1 MKYTQIPT
9 TTFSTL
15 QLNAGILVKSFTTS
29 TGTIGD
35 IIGATSGGISINL
48 VPSFTDFGDDVDN
61 CPKNTKELKKLTSW
75 DNISMS
81 GTFVT
86 VNPEAVTM
94 LLAAGDVD
102 STDKTQITPRNDLL
116 ASDFQDIWFVGD
128 YSDKNGVTNGG
139 FIAIHLKNAL
149 NQAGFALTT
158 TDKNKGKFSFEFHA
172 HYSISNPDSVP
183 FEVFV
188 QAGTAE
194 PSLEGEIN
202 EII

>member
-1 MKYTQIPT
+1 MKYTQIPA

-15 QLNAGILVKSFTTS
+15 QLNAGILVKTFVTS

-86 VNPEAVTM
+86 VNPAAVAM

-102 STDKTQITPRNDLL
+102 STDITKITPRNDLL
-116 ASDFQDIWFVGD
+116 SSDFQDIWFVGD
-128 YSDKNGVTNGG
+128 YSDKNGATNGG

-172 HYSISNPDSVP
+172 HYSISDPDSVP

-194 PSLEGEIN
+194 PTA
-202 EII
+202 

>member
-86 VNPEAVTM
+86 VNPAAVAM

-102 STDKTQITPRNDLL
+102 STDTTKITPRNDLL
-116 ASDFQDIWFVGD
+116 SSDFQDIWFVGD
-128 YSDKNGVTNGG
+128 YSDKNGATNGG

-194 PSLEGEIN
+194 PSL
-202 EII
+202 

>member
-1 MKYTQIPT
+1 MKYTQIPE

-29 TGTIGD
+29 TGVIGD

-86 VNPEAVTM
+86 VNPAAVAM
-94 LLAAGDVD
+94 LLAAGNVD
-102 STDKTQITPRNDLL
+102 STDATKITPRNDLL
-116 ASDFQDIWFVGD
+116 TSDFQDIWFVGD
-128 YSDKNGVTNGG
+128 YSDKNGATNGG

-172 HYSISNPDSVP
+172 HYSISDSDSVP

-194 PSLEGEIN
+194 PSL
-202 EII
+202 

>member
-1 MKYTQIPT
+1 MKYTQIPA

-29 TGTIGD
+29 SGTIGD

-86 VNPEAVTM
+86 VNPASVAM

-102 STDKTQITPRNDLL
+102 STDETKITPRNDLL
-116 ASDFQDIWFVGD
+116 TSDFQDIWFVGD

-194 PSLEGEIN
+194 PSL
-202 EII
+202 

>member
-1 MKYTQIPT
+1 MKYTQIPA

-29 TGTIGD
+29 SGTIGD

-102 STDKTQITPRNDLL
+102 STDATKITPRNDLL
-116 ASDFQDIWFVGD
+116 TSDFQDIWFVGD
-128 YSDKNGVTNGG
+128 YSDKNGETNGG

-194 PSLEGEIN
+194 PSL
-202 EII
+202 

>member
-1 MKYTQIPT
+1 MKYTQIPA

-15 QLNAGILVKSFTTS
+15 QLNAGILVKTFTPS

-35 IIGATSGGISINL
+35 IIGATSGGISVNL

-86 VNPEAVTM
+86 VNPAAVAM
-94 LLAAGDVD
+94 LLAAGNVD
-102 STDKTQITPRNDLL
+102 STDATKITPRNDLL
-116 ASDFQDIWFVGD
+116 TSDFQDIWFVGD
-128 YSDKNGVTNGG
+128 YSDKNGATNGG

-172 HYSISNPDSVP
+172 HYSISDPDSVP

-194 PSLEGEIN
+194 PSL
-202 EII
+202 

>member
-1 MKYTQIPT
+1 MKYTQIPA

-15 QLNAGILVKSFTTS
+15 QLNAGILVKTFTPS

-35 IIGATSGGISINL
+35 IIGATSGGISVNL

-86 VNPEAVTM
+86 VNPAAVAM
-94 LLAAGDVD
+94 LLAAGNVD
-102 STDKTQITPRNDLL
+102 STDATKITPRNDLL
-116 ASDFQDIWFVGD
+116 TSDFQDIWFVGD
-128 YSDKNGVTNGG
+128 YSDKNGATNGG

-172 HYSISNPDSVP
+172 HYSISDPDSVP

-194 PSLEGEIN
+194 PTA
-202 EII
+202 

>member
-1 MKYTQIPT
+1 MKYTQIPA

-86 VNPEAVTM
+86 VNPAAVAM
-94 LLAAGDVD
+94 LLAAGNVD
-102 STDKTQITPRNDLL
+102 STDATKITPRNDLL
-116 ASDFQDIWFVGD
+116 TSDFQDIWFVGD
-128 YSDKNGVTNGG
+128 YSDKNGETNGG

-194 PSLEGEIN
+194 PSL
-202 EII
+202 

>member
-1 MKYTQIPT
+1 MKYTQIPA

-15 QLNAGILVKSFTTS
+15 QLNAGILVKTFTPS

-35 IIGATSGGISINL
+35 IIGATSGGISVNL

-86 VNPEAVTM
+86 VNPAAVVM

-102 STDKTQITPRNDLL
+102 STDATKITPRNDLL
-116 ASDFQDIWFVGD
+116 TSDFQDIWFVGD
-128 YSDKNGVTNGG
+128 YSDKNGATNGG

-172 HYSISNPDSVP
+172 HYSISDPDSVP

-194 PSLEGEIN
+194 PSL
-202 EII
+202 

>member
-1 MKYTQIPT
+1 MKYTQIPA

-86 VNPEAVTM
+86 VNPAAVAM

-102 STDKTQITPRNDLL
+102 STDTTKITPRNDLL
-116 ASDFQDIWFVGD
+116 SSDFQDIWFVGD
-128 YSDKNGVTNGG
+128 YSDKNGTTNGG

-158 TDKNKGKFSFEFHA
+158 TDRNKGKFSFEFHA
-172 HYSISNPDSVP
+172 HYSIGNPDSVP
-183 FEVFV
+183 FEAFV
-188 QAGTAE
+188 QAGSAE
-194 PSLEGEIN
+194 PSL
-202 EII
+202 

>member
-1 MKYTQIPT
+1 MKYTQIPA

-86 VNPEAVTM
+86 VNPAAVAM
-94 LLAAGDVD
+94 LLAVGDVD
-102 STDKTQITPRNDLL
+102 STDATKITPRNDLL
-116 ASDFQDIWFVGD
+116 TSDFQDIWFVGD
-128 YSDKNGVTNGG
+128 YSDKNGETNGG

-194 PSLEGEIN
+194 PSL
-202 EII
+202 

>member
-1 MKYTQIPT
+1 MKYTQIPE

-86 VNPEAVTM
+86 VNPAAVAM
-94 LLAAGDVD
+94 LLAAGNVD
-102 STDKTQITPRNDLL
+102 STDATKITPRNDLL
-116 ASDFQDIWFVGD
+116 TSDFQDIWFVGD

-194 PSLEGEIN
+194 PSL
-202 EII
+202 

>member
-1 MKYTQIPT
+1 MKYTQIPA

-86 VNPEAVTM
+86 VNPAAVVM

-102 STDKTQITPRNDLL
+102 STDATKITPRNDLL
-116 ASDFQDIWFVGD
+116 TSDFQDIWFVGD

-172 HYSISNPDSVP
+172 HYSISDPDSVP

-194 PSLEGEIN
+194 PSL
-202 EII
+202 

>member
-102 STDKTQITPRNDLL
+102 STDATQITPRNDLL

-194 PSLEGEIN
+194 PSL
-202 EII
+202 

>member
-1 MKYTQIPT
+1 MKYTQIPA

-15 QLNAGILVKSFTTS
+15 QLNAGILVKTFTPS

-35 IIGATSGGISINL
+35 IIGATSGGISVNL

-86 VNPEAVTM
+86 VNPAAVVM

-102 STDKTQITPRNDLL
+102 STDATKITPRNDLL
-116 ASDFQDIWFVGD
+116 TSDFQDIWFVGD

-172 HYSISNPDSVP
+172 HYSISDPDSVP

-194 PSLEGEIN
+194 PSL
-202 EII
+202 

>member
-1 MKYTQIPT
+1 MKYTQIPA

-35 IIGATSGGISINL
+35 IIGATSGGISVNL

-86 VNPEAVTM
+86 VNPAAVAM

-102 STDKTQITPRNDLL
+102 STDATKITPRNDLL
-116 ASDFQDIWFVGD
+116 TSDFQDIWFVGD
-128 YSDKNGVTNGG
+128 YSDKNGATNGG

-172 HYSISNPDSVP
+172 HYSISDPDSVP

-194 PSLEGEIN
+194 PSL
-202 EII
+202 

>member
-1 MKYTQIPT
+1 MKYTQIPA

-15 QLNAGILVKSFTTS
+15 QLNAGILVKTFTPS

-35 IIGATSGGISINL
+35 IIGATSGGISVNL

-86 VNPEAVTM
+86 VNPAAVVM

-102 STDKTQITPRNDLL
+102 STDTTKITPRNDLL
-116 ASDFQDIWFVGD
+116 SSDFQDIWFVGD
-128 YSDKNGVTNGG
+128 YSDKNGATNGG

-194 PSLEGEIN
+194 PSL
-202 EII
+202 

>member
-1 MKYTQIPT
+1 MKYTQIPA

-86 VNPEAVTM
+86 VNPAAVVM

-116 ASDFQDIWFVGD
+116 TSDFQDIWFVGD

-194 PSLEGEIN
+194 PSL
-202 EII
+202 

>member
-1 MKYTQIPT
+1 MKYTQIPA

-15 QLNAGILVKSFTTS
+15 QLNAGILVKTFTPS

-35 IIGATSGGISINL
+35 IIGATSGGISVNL

-86 VNPEAVTM
+86 VNPAAVVM

-102 STDKTQITPRNDLL
+102 STDATKITPRNDLL
-116 ASDFQDIWFVGD
+116 TSDFQDIWFVGD

-194 PSLEGEIN
+194 PSL
-202 EII
+202 